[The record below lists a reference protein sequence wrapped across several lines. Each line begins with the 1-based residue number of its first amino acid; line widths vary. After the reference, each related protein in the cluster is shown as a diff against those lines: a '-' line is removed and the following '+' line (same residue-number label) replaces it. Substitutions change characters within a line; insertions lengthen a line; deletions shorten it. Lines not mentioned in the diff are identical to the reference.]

1 MHTQDFSDAASRY
14 RRRSYLAHL
23 SDVGNARSRTARR
36 LALWQRPLFGK
47 IRNTPWSF
55 VAAEVVGPCR
65 CRCFSGADSVRFIT
79 AFSKWNTL
87 RIQKCWSSMLLL
99 LLTISQRL
107 VPELAS
113 YTKHGN
119 RFRSLEK
126 EVLLMIR
133 RTVERVWSTSLAVLV
148 VCATLLQPG
157 AISAAPV
164 AVRHAEG
171 LVHGFLVLRTLAGD
185 TLADGDLIQVA
196 SGDRVTSRLVFR
208 FKDGSVHDETAVY
221 SQRRNFRL
229 LTDHLVQKGPAFQH
243 PMEVSIDGF
252 TRQVAVR
259 STDDDGKEKVV
270 TERLDL
276 PPDVANGL
284 VLTLLKNVRS
294 DAPQMTVSMVA
305 ATPKPRLVKL
315 AITPQGEEPF
325 SVGGSSRKATHYVVK
340 VEIGGAAGLVAPLL
354 GKQPPDTHVWIL
366 GGEAPA
372 FVKSEGPL
380 YFGGPIWR
388 IELVSPVWPRLPTG
402 DSKD

>member
-1 MHTQDFSDAASRY
+1 
-14 RRRSYLAHL
+14 
-23 SDVGNARSRTARR
+23 
-36 LALWQRPLFGK
+36 
-47 IRNTPWSF
+47 
-55 VAAEVVGPCR
+55 
-65 CRCFSGADSVRFIT
+65 
-79 AFSKWNTL
+79 
-87 RIQKCWSSMLLL
+87 
-99 LLTISQRL
+99 
-107 VPELAS
+107 
-113 YTKHGN
+113 
-119 RFRSLEK
+119 
-126 EVLLMIR
+126 
-133 RTVERVWSTSLAVLV
+133 VLV
-148 VCATLLQPG
+148 ACAALLDPG
-157 AISAAPV
+157 AMPAAPV

-171 LVHGFLVLRTLAGD
+171 LVHGFLVLRTVAGE

-196 SGDRVTSRLVFR
+196 RGDQVTSRLAFR
-208 FKDGSVHDETAVY
+208 FKDGSVHDETAVF

-229 LTDHLVQKGPAFQH
+229 LSDHLVQRGPVLQH
-243 PMEVSIDGF
+243 PMEVSIEGS
-252 TRQVAVR
+252 TGQVTVR

-276 PPDVANGL
+276 PLDVANGL

-294 DAPQMTVSMVA
+294 DARQMTVSMVA

-315 AITPQGEEPF
+315 AISPQGEEPF
-325 SVGGSSRKATHYVVK
+325 SVGGSSRKATHYIAK

-388 IELVSPVWPRLPTG
+388 IELVSPVWPRAPAV